1 MEEINSRY
9 REIKIG
15 FVRSARVGIVE
26 VWKLGGNSEDYRAT
40 KVEKI
45 EASSRGNLTP
55 TRSVRRKCCKEVD
68 GGLIDNIFGKVF
80 FDSLLIR
87 AISNVLVFTLF
98 SNFSLIC

>member
-1 MEEINSRY
+1 M
-9 REIKIG
+9 K
-15 FVRSARVGIVE
+15 

-68 GGLIDNIFGKVF
+68 GGLIIFLGKVF